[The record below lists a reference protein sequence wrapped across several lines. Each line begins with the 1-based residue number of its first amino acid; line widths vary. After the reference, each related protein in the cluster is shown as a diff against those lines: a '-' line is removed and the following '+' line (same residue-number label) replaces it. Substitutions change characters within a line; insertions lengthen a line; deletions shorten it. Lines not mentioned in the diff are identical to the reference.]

1 MEQQWRVMYDLLN
14 HAIADNIQKP
24 LMVILL
30 LEASPR
36 PMPPM
41 KLVMVM
47 ISHVVWITVSGVFII
62 HGHVSSQSTLCSE

>member
-1 MEQQWRVMYDLLN
+1 MMEQQWRVMYDLLN

-47 ISHVVWITVSGVFII
+47 ISHVV
-62 HGHVSSQSTLCSE
+62 